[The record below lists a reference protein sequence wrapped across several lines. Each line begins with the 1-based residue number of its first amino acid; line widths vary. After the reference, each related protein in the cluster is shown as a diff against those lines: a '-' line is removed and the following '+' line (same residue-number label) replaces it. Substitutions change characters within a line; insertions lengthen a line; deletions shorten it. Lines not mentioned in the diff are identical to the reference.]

1 MSNSLNSVSSF
12 DLEEMVLDL
21 WCCVSELEQKV
32 QTQAIINE
40 IKNIKTKIV
49 KIKEEL
55 RRRVRV
61 K

>member
-1 MSNSLNSVSSF
+1 MSNSLNFVSSF
-12 DLEEMVLDL
+12 DLEKMVLDL